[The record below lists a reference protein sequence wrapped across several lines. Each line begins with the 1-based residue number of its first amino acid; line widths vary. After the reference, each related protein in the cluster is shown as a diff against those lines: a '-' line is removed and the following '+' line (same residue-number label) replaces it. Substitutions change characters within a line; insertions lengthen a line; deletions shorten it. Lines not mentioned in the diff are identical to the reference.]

1 MIVLLEVSDIE
12 NDLNRIW
19 IDFHLR
25 YSYTESFSANFQEK
39 LADEYYAQLR
49 GNRHK
54 TLGFFNNSGSK
65 IMTSLRGSKGS
76 AALNYISQISSSL
89 PGFTTRSSRK

>member
-1 MIVLLEVSDIE
+1 MESW
-12 NDLNRIW
+12 NDRVTGSIQIKNHLNRIW
-19 IDFHLR
+19 IDFHWGIP
-25 YSYTESFSANFQEK
+25 TESFSANFQEK

-65 IMTSLRGSKGS
+65 IMRG
-76 AALNYISQISSSL
+76 
-89 PGFTTRSSRK
+89 PTV